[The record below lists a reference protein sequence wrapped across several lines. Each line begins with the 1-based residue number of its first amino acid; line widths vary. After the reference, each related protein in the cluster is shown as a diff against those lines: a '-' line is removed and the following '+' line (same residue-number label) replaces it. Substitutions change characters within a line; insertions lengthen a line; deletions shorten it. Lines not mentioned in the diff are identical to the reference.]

1 MVQSSAVN
9 WRIGCSGFHYSDW
22 KEVFYPAGLPQR
34 LWFEYYCRY
43 FNTLEL
49 NVTFYRFPQLKFLQ
63 NWYNISPP
71 GFDFSVKVPRL
82 ITHYKRFSDVKRML
96 SDFYGTSREG
106 LKEKLG
112 AILFQLP
119 ARMTFSKEL
128 LNKII
133 DALDPS
139 FLNVLEFRDQSW
151 WKTLVY
157 RELKKNKITFCG
169 ISHPLLPDHAVCNTP
184 TVYYRFHGVPDLYY
198 SQYKRKFLIEK
209 VEQILSVK
217 KVNQAFLYFNNTA
230 TIGAIRNAK
239 FIKKTLAG
247 SSEQYA
253 VVSGEPDLSKSLI
266 THS

>member
-1 MVQSSAVN
+1 MFQNSAIQ

-22 KEVFYPAGLPQR
+22 KEVFYPIDLPQR
-34 LWFEYYCRY
+34 RWFEYYCGY

-63 NWYNISPP
+63 NWYNISPDN
-71 GFDFSVKVPRL
+71 FNFSVKAPRL
-82 ITHYKRFSDVKRML
+82 ITHYKRFSDVSRLL
-96 SDFYGTSREG
+96 SDFYGTIRDG

-112 AILFQLP
+112 GILFQLP
-119 ARMTFSKEL
+119 AHMIYSKDL

-151 WKTLVY
+151 WKTSVY
-157 RELKKNKITFCG
+157 RELAKKNISFCG
-169 ISHPLLPDHAVCNTP
+169 ISHPLLPDNAVCNTP

-198 SQYKRKFLIEK
+198 SQYKRKFILQ
-209 VEQILSVK
+209 VVDQISNVK
-217 KVNQAFLYFNNTA
+217 KVNRAYLYFNNTA

-239 FIKKTLAG
+239 FIDRMLGA
-247 SSEQYA
+247 EC
-253 VVSGEPDLSKSLI
+253 
-266 THS
+266 

>member
-1 MVQSSAVN
+1 MVQNSTIE

-22 KEVFYPAGLPQR
+22 KEVFYPRDLPQR
-34 LWFEYYCRY
+34 RWFEYYCLY

-71 GFDFSVKVPRL
+71 GFLFSVKAPRL
-82 ITHYKRFSDVKRML
+82 ITHYKRFSDVQRLL

-112 AILFQLP
+112 GILFQLP
-119 ARMTFSKEL
+119 ARMTYSKDL

-133 DALDPS
+133 DALDSS

-151 WKTLVY
+151 WKPSIY
-157 RELKKNKITFCG
+157 RELAKKNISFCG
-169 ISHPLLPDHAVCNTP
+169 ISHPMLPDNAVCNTS
-184 TVYYRFHGVPDLYY
+184 TAYYRFHGVPDLYY
-198 SQYKRKFLIEK
+198 SQYKRNFILQIA
-209 VEQILSVK
+209 EQIRNIK
-217 KVNQAFLYFNNTA
+217 KVKQAYLYFNNTA

-239 FIKKTLAG
+239 FIDRILNY
-247 SSEQYA
+247 E
-253 VVSGEPDLSKSLI
+253 L
-266 THS
+266 